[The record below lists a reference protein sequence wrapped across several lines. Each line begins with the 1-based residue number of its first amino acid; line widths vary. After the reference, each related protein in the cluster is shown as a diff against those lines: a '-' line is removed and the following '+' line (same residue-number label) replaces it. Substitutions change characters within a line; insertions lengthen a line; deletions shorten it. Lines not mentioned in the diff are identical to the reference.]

1 MPFLPFRK
9 TVFYGWWIVLG
20 GMGILTISSGIGFF
34 GHALILDPL
43 RMEFGWPKGT
53 ISSAITLFFLVGAL
67 TGSIIG
73 GKIDKCGTAPVL
85 VFGSL
90 CIGSGF
96 VLLARIQELW
106 QLYATYVLIA
116 IGWSATSVIPIS
128 TLIANWF
135 IEKRGFAMSVAMTG
149 LSLGG
154 IVVVPA
160 ASHFLNRWGFREAL
174 PFFGFAFWAIII
186 PIGLFL
192 MKKRPSEMGLFP
204 DGIIPPSPDHAKSEQ
219 TSNFSSRMTSW
230 TYREVIGTRAF
241 WSIVLAFLLVLGSQ
255 LSFMIHVISFL
266 SPYLGPPGAATA
278 VSLMTGVSF
287 CGRLFVGSFVDRA
300 DKRAVAITCFLL
312 QGGAVFTISRSSQPL
327 LLYLCVMAFG
337 LAMGNIIM
345 MQSLIIGECFGMV
358 SFGKVSGLV
367 MLFTSSGSAFGPMIA
382 GTLFDLTQSYK
393 TSFTLMAF
401 SYILASLFFLF
412 AKPPSPK
419 PGGLSSNLNLCVD
432 GNRPWNPKAG
442 QLKMSLLTGSREVY
456 KYLFL
461 SFRQKPES
469 SVFESYK
476 FSGLPLSAE

>member
-1 MPFLPFRK
+1 MPSAPFRK
-9 TVFYGWWIVLG
+9 KIFYGWWIVLG
-20 GMGILTISSGIGFF
+20 GMGILAVSSGIGFF

-43 RMEFGWPKGT
+43 RTEFGWPKGT
-53 ISSAITLFFLVGAL
+53 ISSAVTLFFLVAAVA
-67 TGSIIG
+67 GSVIG
-73 GKIDKCGTAPVL
+73 GKIDKYGTPSIL

-96 VLLARIQELW
+96 ILLARIQALW

-149 LSLGG
+149 LSVGG

-160 ASHFLNRWGFREAL
+160 ASYFLNRWGFREVL

-186 PIGLFL
+186 PIGQFL
-192 MKKRPSEMGLFP
+192 LKKEPSVMGLLP
-204 DGIIPPSPDHAKSEQ
+204 DGTTPQTPDQEKSK
-219 TSNFSSRMTSW
+219 SASVGSSQMRVW
-230 TYREVIGTRAF
+230 TCRQVMGTKAF
-241 WSIVLAFLLVLGSQ
+241 WAIVLAFLLVLGSQ
-255 LSFMIHVISFL
+255 LAFMIHEISFL
-266 SPYLGPPGAATA
+266 SPFLGPAGAATA
-278 VSLMTGVSF
+278 VSLMTGISF

-312 QGGAVFTISRSSQPL
+312 QGGAVFTIVRSSDPL
-327 LLYLCVMAFG
+327 SLYLCVMAFG
-337 LAMGNIIM
+337 LAMGNIVM
-345 MQSLIIGECFGMV
+345 MQSLIIGECFGLV

-393 TSFTLMAF
+393 TGFTLMAF

-412 AKPPSPK
+412 AKPPSFRK
-419 PGGLSSNLNLCVD
+419 GGCSPRPHAGIE
-432 GNRPWNPKAG
+432 GN
-442 QLKMSLLTGSREVY
+442 S
-456 KYLFL
+456 
-461 SFRQKPES
+461 
-469 SVFESYK
+469 
-476 FSGLPLSAE
+476 